1 MALRS
6 ADYITSSVIG
16 FAVGAVLSLVGLVL
30 LGTDISDQMLLSA
43 YTIVVFLVSASLTAS
58 AKRGLVL
65 GVFAVIAQAVID
77 VIYFVSVY
85 SADLQLVPYAAG
97 FALFIGR
104 IPLFPLAGAFGG
116 YLGQEYFSEKPRKSE
131 GRNWKR
137 KPRR

>member
-1 MALRS
+1 MTGSVVGVAL
-6 ADYITSSVIG
+6 
-16 FAVGAVLSLVGLVL
+16 GAILSLVGLVL
-30 LGTDISDQMLLSA
+30 LGTDVSDQLLLGA
-43 YTIVVFLVSASLTAS
+43 FTVVVFLVSASLATS

-65 GVFAVIAQAVID
+65 GVFAMIAQTVID

-85 SADLQLVPYAAG
+85 GADLGLVPYAAG
-97 FALFIGR
+97 FALFVGR

-116 YLGQEYFSEKPRKSE
+116 YLGQEYFSEKSGKSA

>member
-1 MALRS
+1 MAPRS
-6 ADYITSSVIG
+6 ADYMTSPVVG
-16 FAVGAVLSLVGLVL
+16 FALGAILSLVSLAL
-30 LGTDISDQMLLSA
+30 LGTDVSDQMLLGA
-43 YTIVVFLVSASLTAS
+43 FTVVVFLVSASLTTS

-85 SADLQLVPYAAG
+85 AADLQLVPYAAG
-97 FALFIGR
+97 FALFVGR
-104 IPLFPLAGAFGG
+104 IPLFPLAGALGG
-116 YLGQEYFSEKPRKSE
+116 YLGQEYFSEKSGKSA

>member
-1 MALRS
+1 MAPRS
-6 ADYITSSVIG
+6 AGYVTSPIVG
-16 FAVGAVLSLVGLVL
+16 FAVGGILSFVGLSL
-30 LGTDISDQMLLSA
+30 LGTDISDQVLLSA
-43 YTIVVFLVSASLTAS
+43 YTIVIFLVSASLATS

-65 GVFAVIAQAVID
+65 GVFAVIAQAVIE

-85 SADLQLVPYAAG
+85 AADLQLVPYAAG
-97 FALFIGR
+97 FALFVGR

-116 YLGQEYFSEKPRKSE
+116 YLGQQYFPEKSGKSA